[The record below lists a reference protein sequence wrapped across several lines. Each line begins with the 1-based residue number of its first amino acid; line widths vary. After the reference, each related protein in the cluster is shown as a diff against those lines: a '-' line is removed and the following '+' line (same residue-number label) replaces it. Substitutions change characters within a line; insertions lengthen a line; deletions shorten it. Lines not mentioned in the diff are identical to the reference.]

1 MNHIPIRRVFASC
14 SLCRLIK
21 FELGWLA
28 ELLAWIQDSL
38 SVVIQ
43 QDDIASRLIVLI
55 GHKALIFCWSA
66 LFQFLGLVEW
76 AYLTALMMTVYMI
89 LEPSHHCQARAIAD
103 HLPLRLLTLRLLVL
117 IVENVLLAHVL
128 ASKRS
133 QHEVMRDI

>member
-55 GHKALIFCWSA
+55 GHKALIFCWRA
-66 LFQFLGLVEW
+66 LFQFLGLIEW
-76 AYLTALMMTVYMI
+76 AYLTALMTVYMI

-103 HLPLRLLTLRLLVL
+103 HLPLRLLTLRLLVR

-133 QHEVMRDI
+133 QHEVVRDI